1 MSNDAVPTTFIDDA
15 THMGLPEPTLKP
27 TTLTGQMESLTT
39 VWTAS
44 DGKSTMGVW
53 ECEPGTFTAFRDG
66 FDETC
71 VIVAGRATVT
81 GEDGVVVEVGPG
93 DILATPKYWRGT
105 WVVHETVRKIYN
117 IMYL

>member
-1 MSNDAVPTTFIDDA
+1 MTEAVPTTFVLDA
-15 THMGLPEPTLKP
+15 YSLDLGPKALKP
-27 TTLTGQMESLTT
+27 TTLTGQLEALQT

-71 VIVAGRATVT
+71 VVVAGRATVT
-81 GEDGVVVEVGPG
+81 GDDGVVVEVGPG
-93 DILATPKYWRGT
+93 TILLTPKGWRGT

>member
-1 MSNDAVPTTFIDDA
+1 MSENAVPTTVIQESYTMDLGA
-15 THMGLPEPTLKP
+15 KALKP
-27 TTLTGQMESLTT
+27 TTLTGQLEALQT

-66 FDETC
+66 YDETC
-71 VIVAGRATVT
+71 VVVSGSATVT
-81 GEDGVVVEVGPG
+81 GEDGTVTEVGPG
-93 DILATPKYWRGT
+93 TILATPKGWRGT